1 MKKKLWLAIIILA
14 LITAVVFVFCAC
26 NDDPETSPEELLPED
41 NLEDPNLE
49 DIPELEESKCK
60 ITFIGLNDEII
71 AEIEVKEGEKI
82 VPPEAKQYDGYVFKE
97 WEMPSETAAT
107 DMTVTAI
114 YAKLYKIT
122 VKFSGINIQEQ
133 EYTIEEGLLISDKVN
148 LQSVQ
153 ALIPDGYYVTGD
165 YAEEYS
171 YNRAVIKDIVLEIQC
186 AKMVY
191 TVTLN
196 GNVKDIPLQTEQIE
210 YGEIYT
216 PTNISANGYIFKG
229 WYTDKECTKPY
240 EPQEIKADLTLYAKW
255 EEVTEDTHI
264 ELATDED
271 IEILKANPYAQYT
284 ITGNIDFAK
293 IAEADIPLFT
303 GVLDGNNKTAIL
315 GNKPLFKENKGTI
328 RNFDIQ
334 VQADNAEIYKQED
347 KSNFAYGAI
356 CAINT
361 GTIENCTISGSITI
375 VSDKAVYIGG
385 VCGINNGDIKGV
397 SVDIEILCEQPAAQ
411 SAIGGVAGSI
421 SAVNTTI
428 SDITCD
434 VKILSDS
441 TAIRYCGGI
450 VGIIST
456 SDITLSDITIYAEIT
471 GMVAGG
477 IIGQTTAKWTTLSG
491 KINIETVFT
500 NCGIEDCIVG
510 FDNDIPMID
519 ISEGTIITVNGKPY
533 DGI

>member
-1 MKKKLWLAIIILA
+1 MKKKLWLAIIILT
-14 LITAVVFVFCAC
+14 LITAVIFVFCAC
-26 NDDPETSPEELLPED
+26 SDDSETSPEETLPE
-41 NLEDPNLE
+41 NNVEDPNLE

-97 WEMPSETAAT
+97 WEMPSDTAAT

-171 YNRAVIKDIVLEIQC
+171 YERIVEKNIILEIQC
-186 AKMVY
+186 AKRVY
-191 TVTLN
+191 TITLN
-196 GNVKDIPLQTEQIE
+196 GNVEDIPLKTEKIE
-210 YGEIYT
+210 HDEIYT
-216 PTNISANGYIFKG
+216 PPDISTKGYIFKG
-229 WYTDKECTKPY
+229 WYTDTECTKPY

-255 EEVTEDTHI
+255 EEVTENTHI

-284 ITGNIDFAK
+284 ITGDIDLAK
-293 IAEADIPLFT
+293 IAEADITFT
-303 GVLDGNNKTAIL
+303 GVLNGNNKTAIL

-328 RNFDIQ
+328 RNLNIQ
-334 VQADNAEIYKQED
+334 VQADNAEIYKQEG

-361 GTIENCTISGSITI
+361 GTIENCSVSGSITI

-385 VCGINNGDIKGV
+385 VSGVNNGEIKGV

-434 VKILSDS
+434 VKILSNS
-441 TAIRYCGGI
+441 TVIHYCGGI

-456 SDITLSDITIYAEIT
+456 SDITLSDMTVYAEIT

-477 IIGQTTAKWTTLSG
+477 IIGNVSMKGTTLSG
-491 KINIETVFT
+491 AINITTAFT
-500 NCGIEDCIVG
+500 DNRQSGDIAG
-510 FDNDIPMID
+510 FDESLVT
-519 ISEGTIITVNGKPY
+519 ISEGAIITINDEPY
-533 DGI
+533 KGT

>member
-1 MKKKLWLAIIILA
+1 
-14 LITAVVFVFCAC
+14 
-26 NDDPETSPEELLPED
+26 
-41 NLEDPNLE
+41 
-49 DIPELEESKCK
+49 
-60 ITFIGLNDEII
+60 
-71 AEIEVKEGEKI
+71 
-82 VPPEAKQYDGYVFKE
+82 
-97 WEMPSETAAT
+97 MPSVTAAT

-148 LQSVQ
+148 LQGVQ
-153 ALIPDGYYVTGD
+153 ALIPDGYYITGD

-171 YNRAVIKDIVLEIQC
+171 YDRIADKDIILEIQC
-186 AKMVY
+186 AKRVY
-191 TVTLN
+191 TITLN
-196 GNVKDIPLQTEQIE
+196 GNVEDIPLQTEKIE
-210 YGEIYT
+210 HGEIYT
-216 PTNISANGYIFKG
+216 PPGISTKGHIFKG
-229 WYTDKECTKPY
+229 WYTDTECTKPY

-284 ITGNIDFAK
+284 ITGDIDLAK
-293 IAEADIPLFT
+293 IAEANIPLFT
-303 GVLDGNNKTAIL
+303 GVLNGNNKTAIL

-328 RNFDIQ
+328 RNLDIQ
-334 VQADNAEIYKQED
+334 VQADNAEIYAD
-347 KSNFAYGAI
+347 KNANAYGAI
-356 CAINT
+356 CAINA
-361 GTIENCTISGSITI
+361 GTIENCSVSGNITT
-375 VSDKAVYIGG
+375 VSDKTVYIGG

-421 SAVNTTI
+421 SAVNTSI

-434 VKILSDS
+434 VKILSNS

-456 SDITLSDITIYAEIT
+456 SDITLSDITVYAEIT

-477 IIGQTTAKWTTLSG
+477 IIGNVSMKGTTLSG
-491 KINIETVFT
+491 TINITTAFT
-500 NCGIEDCIVG
+500 DYKQAGDIAG
-510 FDNDIPMID
+510 FDESLATIA
-519 ISEGTIITVNGKPY
+519 EGAIITINDESYKDMSKQGLL
-533 DGI
+533 

>member
-14 LITAVVFVFCAC
+14 LITAVIFVFCAC
-26 NDDPETSPEELLPED
+26 NDDSETSQEELLPED

-97 WEMPSETAAT
+97 WEKPSDTAAT
-107 DMTVTAI
+107 DMTVMAI

-153 ALIPDGYYVTGD
+153 ALIPDGYYITGD
-165 YAEEYS
+165 YAEKYS
-171 YNRAVIKDIVLEIQC
+171 YDRIADKDIILEIQC
-186 AKMVY
+186 AKRVY
-191 TVTLN
+191 TITLN
-196 GNVKDIPLQTEQIE
+196 DNVKDIPLQTEQIE
-210 YGEIYT
+210 HGERYT
-216 PTNISANGYIFKG
+216 PPDISTKGYIFKG
-229 WYTDKECTKPY
+229 WYTDKGCTKPY
-240 EPQEIKADLTLYAKW
+240 EPQEITADLTLYAKW
-255 EEVTEDTHI
+255 EEVTGDTHI

-284 ITGNIDFAK
+284 ITGDIDFAK
-293 IAEADIPLFT
+293 IAEENITFT
-303 GVLDGNNKTAIL
+303 GVLNGNNKTAIL
-315 GNKPLFKENKGTI
+315 GNKPLFKENTGTI
-328 RNFDIQ
+328 RNLDIQ
-334 VQADNAEIYKQED
+334 VQADNAEIYAD
-347 KSNFAYGAI
+347 KNANAYGAI

-361 GTIENCTISGSITI
+361 GTIENCSVSGSITAA
-375 VSDKAVYIGG
+375 SDKAVYIGG
-385 VCGINNGDIKGV
+385 VSGVNNGEIKGV
-397 SVDIEILCEQPAAQ
+397 SVDVEILCEQLAAQ

-421 SAVNTTI
+421 SAANTSI

-456 SDITLSDITIYAEIT
+456 SDITLSDITVYAEIT

-477 IIGQTTAKWTTLSG
+477 IIGNVSMKGTTLSG
-491 KINIETVFT
+491 TINIETVFT
-500 NCGIEDCIVG
+500 NCGMEGCIIG
-510 FDNDIPMID
+510 FDDGMPMVT
-519 ISEGTIITVNGKPY
+519 ISEGAIITINDEPY
-533 DGI
+533 KGT

>member
-14 LITAVVFVFCAC
+14 LITAAIFVFCAC
-26 NDDPETSPEELLPED
+26 SDDQETSPEETLPED

-82 VPPEAKQYDGYVFKE
+82 DPPEAKQYDGYVFKE

-107 DMTVTAI
+107 DMTVMAI

-153 ALIPDGYYVTGD
+153 ALIPDGYCITGD

-171 YNRAVIKDIVLEIQC
+171 YDRIADKDIILEIQC
-186 AKMVY
+186 AKRVY
-191 TVTLN
+191 AITLN
-196 GNVKDIPLQTEQIE
+196 GNVEDIPLQTEEIE
-210 YGEIYT
+210 HGEIYT
-216 PTNISANGYIFKG
+216 PPDISTKGYIFKG
-229 WYTDKECTKPY
+229 WYTDTECTKPY

-255 EEVTEDTHI
+255 EEVTGDTHI

-271 IEILKANPYAQYT
+271 IEILTANPYAQYT
-284 ITGNIDFAK
+284 ITGDIDFAK
-293 IAEADIPLFT
+293 IAEENITFT
-303 GVLDGNNKTAIL
+303 GVLNGNNKTAIL
-315 GNKPLFKENKGTI
+315 GNKPLFKENTGTI
-328 RNFDIQ
+328 RNLNIQ

-361 GTIENCTISGSITI
+361 GTIEHCSVSGSITAA
-375 VSDKAVYIGG
+375 SDKTVYIGG
-385 VCGINNGDIKGV
+385 VCGINNGEIKGI

-421 SAVNTTI
+421 SAVNTSI
-428 SDITCD
+428 SDITCN

-456 SDITLSDITIYAEIT
+456 SDITLSDITVYAEIT

-533 DGI
+533 DGV

>member
-14 LITAVVFVFCAC
+14 LITAVIFVFCAC
-26 NDDPETSPEELLPED
+26 NDDPETSPEETLPED

-49 DIPELEESKCK
+49 NIPELEESNCK
-60 ITFIGLNDEII
+60 ITFVGLNDEII

-97 WEMPSETAAT
+97 WKMPSVTAAT

-153 ALIPDGYYVTGD
+153 ALIPDGYYITGD

-171 YNRAVIKDIVLEIQC
+171 YDRIADKDIILEIQC
-186 AKMVY
+186 AKRVY
-191 TVTLN
+191 TITLN
-196 GNVKDIPLQTEQIE
+196 GNVEDIPLQTEKIE
-210 YGEIYT
+210 HDEIYT
-216 PTNISANGYIFKG
+216 PPNISTKGYIFKG
-229 WYTDKECTKPY
+229 WYTDTECTKPY

-284 ITGNIDFAK
+284 ITGDIDLAK
-293 IAEADIPLFT
+293 IAEANIPLFT
-303 GVLDGNNKTAIL
+303 GVLNGNNKTAIL

-328 RNFDIQ
+328 RNLNIQ
-334 VQADNAEIYKQED
+334 VQADNAEIYAD
-347 KSNFAYGAI
+347 KNANAYGAI

-361 GTIENCTISGSITI
+361 GTIENCTISGSITAA
-375 VSDKAVYIGG
+375 SDKAVYIGG
-385 VCGINNGDIKGV
+385 VCGINNGEIKGV
-397 SVDIEILCEQPAAQ
+397 SVSIEILCEQPAAQ

-421 SAVNTTI
+421 SAVNTSI

-456 SDITLSDITIYAEIT
+456 SDITLSDITVYAEIT
-471 GMVAGG
+471 GMIAGG
-477 IIGQTTAKWTTLSG
+477 IIGNVSMKGTTLSG
-491 KINIETVFT
+491 TINITTAFT
-500 NCGIEDCIVG
+500 DNRQSGDIAG
-510 FDNDIPMID
+510 FEESLVT
-519 ISEGTIITVNGKPY
+519 ISEGTIITINDEPY
-533 DGI
+533 KGT

>member
-14 LITAVVFVFCAC
+14 LITAVIFVFCAC
-26 NDDPETSPEELLPED
+26 SDDQETSPEETLPED

-97 WEMPSETAAT
+97 WKMPSDTAAT
-107 DMTVTAI
+107 DMTVMAI

-165 YAEEYS
+165 YAEKYS
-171 YNRAVIKDIVLEIQC
+171 YDRIADKDIILEIQC
-186 AKMVY
+186 VKRVY
-191 TVTLN
+191 TITLN
-196 GNVKDIPLQTEQIE
+196 GNVEDIPLQTEKIE
-210 YGEIYT
+210 HGEIYT
-216 PTNISANGYIFKG
+216 PPNISTKGHIFKG
-229 WYTDKECTKPY
+229 WYTDTECTKPY

-255 EEVTEDTHI
+255 EEVTDDTHI

-284 ITGNIDFAK
+284 ITGDIDLAK
-293 IAEADIPLFT
+293 IAEANIPLFT
-303 GVLDGNNKTAIL
+303 GVLNGNNKTAIL
-315 GNKPLFKENKGTI
+315 GNKPLFKENTGTI
-328 RNFDIQ
+328 RNLNIQ
-334 VQADNAEIYKQED
+334 VQADNAEIYKQEG

-361 GTIENCTISGSITI
+361 
-375 VSDKAVYIGG
+375 
-385 VCGINNGDIKGV
+385 
-397 SVDIEILCEQPAAQ
+397 ILCEQPAAQ

-421 SAVNTTI
+421 SAVNTSI

-434 VKILSDS
+434 VKILSNS
-441 TAIRYCGGI
+441 TVIHYCGGI
-450 VGIIST
+450 VGAIFK
-456 SDITLSDITIYAEIT
+456 DGAELSDITVYAEIT
-471 GMVAGG
+471 AMVAGG
-477 IIGQTTAKWTTLSG
+477 IIGNVSMKGTTLSG
-491 KINIETVFT
+491 AINITTAFT
-500 NCGIEDCIVG
+500 DNRQSGDIAG
-510 FDNDIPMID
+510 FDESLVT
-519 ISEGTIITVNGKPY
+519 ISMNRIKICQNKV
-533 DGI
+533 

>member
-14 LITAVVFVFCAC
+14 LITAVIFVFCAC
-26 NDDPETSPEELLPED
+26 NDDQETSPEETLPED

-49 DIPELEESKCK
+49 DIPELEESNCK

-71 AEIEVKEGEKI
+71 AEIEVREGEKI
-82 VPPEAKQYDGYVFKE
+82 IPPEAKQYDGYVFKG
-97 WEMPSETAAT
+97 WEMPSDTAAT

-133 EYTIEEGLLISDKVN
+133 ECTIEEGSLISDKVN

-171 YNRAVIKDIVLEIQC
+171 YDRIADKDIILEIQC
-186 AKMVY
+186 AKRVY
-191 TVTLN
+191 TITLN
-196 GNVKDIPLQTEQIE
+196 GNVKDIPLQTEKIE
-210 YGEIYT
+210 HSEIYT

-284 ITGNIDFAK
+284 ITGDIDFAK
-293 IAEADIPLFT
+293 IAEADITFK
-303 GVLDGNNKTAIL
+303 GVLDGNNKTEIL
-315 GNKPLFKENKGTI
+315 GNKPLFKESTGTI
-328 RNFDIQ
+328 RNLNIQ
-334 VQADNAEIYKQED
+334 VQADNAEIYAD
-347 KSNFAYGAI
+347 KNANVYGAI

-385 VCGINNGDIKGV
+385 VCGINNGEIKGV
-397 SVDIEILCEQPAAQ
+397 SVDIEILCEQLAAQ

-456 SDITLSDITIYAEIT
+456 SDITLSDITVYAEIT
-471 GMVAGG
+471 GGVAGG

-500 NCGIEDCIVG
+500 KCGIEDCIVG

-519 ISEGTIITVNGKPY
+519 ISESAIITVNGKPY
-533 DGI
+533 DGV

>member
-14 LITAVVFVFCAC
+14 LITAVIFVFCAC
-26 NDDPETSPEELLPED
+26 NDDQEASYEELLPED

-49 DIPELEESKCK
+49 DIPELEESKCN

-71 AEIEVKEGEKI
+71 AEVEVKEGEKI
-82 VPPEAKQYDGYVFKE
+82 DPPEAKQYDGYVFKG
-97 WEMPSETAAT
+97 WKMPSDTAAT

-153 ALIPDGYYVTGD
+153 ALIPDGYYITGD

-171 YNRAVIKDIVLEIQC
+171 YDRIADKEIILEIQC
-186 AKMVY
+186 AKRVY
-191 TVTLN
+191 TITLN
-196 GNVKDIPLQTEQIE
+196 GNVEDIPLQTEKIE
-210 YGEIYT
+210 HDEIYT
-216 PTNISANGYIFKG
+216 PPNISTKGHIFKG
-229 WYTDKECTKPY
+229 WYTDTECTKPY
-240 EPQEIKADLTLYAKW
+240 EPQEIKADLMLYAKW

-271 IEILKANPYAQYT
+271 IEILTANPYAQYT
-284 ITGNIDFAK
+284 ITGDIDLAK
-293 IAEADIPLFT
+293 IAEANITFT
-303 GVLDGNNKTAIL
+303 GVLNGNNKTAIL

-328 RNFDIQ
+328 RNLDIQ
-334 VQADNAEIYKQED
+334 VQADNAEIYAD
-347 KSNFAYGAI
+347 KNANAYGAI

-361 GTIENCTISGSITI
+361 GTIEKCNVSGSITTA
-375 VSDKAVYIGG
+375 SDKTVYIGG
-385 VCGINNGDIKGV
+385 VCGINNGEIKGI
-397 SVDIEILCEQPAAQ
+397 SVDIEILCEQTAAQ
-411 SAIGGVAGSI
+411 SAIGGIAGSI
-421 SAVNTTI
+421 SAVNTSI

-434 VKILSDS
+434 VKILSNS

-456 SDITLSDITIYAEIT
+456 SDITLSDITVYAEIT

-477 IIGQTTAKWTTLSG
+477 IIGQATAKWTTLSG
-491 KINIETVFT
+491 VINIETVFK

-510 FDNDIPMID
+510 FDNDIPMIN
-519 ISEGTIITVNGKPY
+519 ISEGAIITINDEPY
-533 DGI
+533 KGT

>member
-14 LITAVVFVFCAC
+14 LITAVIFVFCAC
-26 NDDPETSPEELLPED
+26 SDDQETSSEELLPED

-82 VPPEAKQYDGYVFKE
+82 DPPEAKQYDGYVFKE
-97 WEMPSETAAT
+97 WEMPSDTAAT

-153 ALIPDGYYVTGD
+153 ALIPDGYYITGD

-171 YNRAVIKDIVLEIQC
+171 YDRIADKDIILEIQC
-186 AKMVY
+186 AKRVY
-191 TVTLN
+191 TITLN
-196 GNVKDIPLQTEQIE
+196 DNVKDIPLQTKKIE
-210 YGEIYT
+210 HGEIYT
-216 PTNISANGYIFKG
+216 PPNISTKGYIFKG
-229 WYTDKECTKPY
+229 WYTDTECTKPY

-255 EEVTEDTHI
+255 EEVTKDTHI

-284 ITGNIDFAK
+284 ITGDIDLAK
-293 IAEADIPLFT
+293 IAKANIPLFT
-303 GVLDGNNKTAIL
+303 GVLNGNNKTAIL

-328 RNFDIQ
+328 RNLNIQ

-361 GTIENCTISGSITI
+361 GTIENCSVSGNITAA
-375 VSDKAVYIGG
+375 SDKTVYIGG
-385 VCGINNGDIKGV
+385 VCGINNGEIKGV
-397 SVDIEILCEQPAAQ
+397 SVDIEILCEQLAAQ

-434 VKILSDS
+434 VKILSNS
-441 TAIRYCGGI
+441 TVIHYCGGI

-456 SDITLSDITIYAEIT
+456 SDITLSDMTVYAEIT
-471 GMVAGG
+471 AMVAGG
-477 IIGQTTAKWTTLSG
+477 IIGNVSMKGTTLSG
-491 KINIETVFT
+491 AINITTAFT
-500 NCGIEDCIVG
+500 DNRQSGDIAG
-510 FDNDIPMID
+510 FDESLVT
-519 ISEGTIITVNGKPY
+519 ISEGAIITINDEPY
-533 DGI
+533 KGT

>member
-1 MKKKLWLAIIILA
+1 
-14 LITAVVFVFCAC
+14 
-26 NDDPETSPEELLPED
+26 
-41 NLEDPNLE
+41 
-49 DIPELEESKCK
+49 
-60 ITFIGLNDEII
+60 
-71 AEIEVKEGEKI
+71 
-82 VPPEAKQYDGYVFKE
+82 
-97 WEMPSETAAT
+97 
-107 DMTVTAI
+107 MTVTAI

-133 EYTIEEGLLISDKVN
+133 EYTIEEGSLISDKVN

-153 ALIPDGYYVTGD
+153 ALIPDGYYITGD

-171 YNRAVIKDIVLEIQC
+171 YDRIADKDIILEIQC
-186 AKMVY
+186 AKRVY
-191 TVTLN
+191 TITLN
-196 GNVKDIPLQTEQIE
+196 GNVEDSPLQTEQIE
-210 YGEIYT
+210 HGERYT
-216 PTNISANGYIFKG
+216 PPDISTKGYIFKG
-229 WYTDKECTKPY
+229 WYTDKGCTKPY
-240 EPQEIKADLTLYAKW
+240 EPQEITADLTLYAKW

-284 ITGNIDFAK
+284 ITGDIDLAK
-293 IAEADIPLFT
+293 IAEANITFT
-303 GVLDGNNKTAIL
+303 GVLNGNNKKAIL

-328 RNFDIQ
+328 RNLDIQ
-334 VQADNAEIYKQED
+334 VQADNAEIYAD
-347 KSNFAYGAI
+347 KNANAYGAI

-361 GTIENCTISGSITI
+361 GTIENCSVSGSITI
-375 VSDKAVYIGG
+375 VSDKAAYIGG
-385 VCGINNGDIKGV
+385 VSGVNNGEIKGV

-421 SAVNTTI
+421 SAVNTSI
-428 SDITCD
+428 SDITCN
-434 VKILSDS
+434 VKILSNS

-456 SDITLSDITIYAEIT
+456 SDITLSDITVYAEIT
-471 GMVAGG
+471 AMVAGG

-533 DGI
+533 DEV

>member
-14 LITAVVFVFCAC
+14 LITAVIFVFCAC
-26 NDDPETSPEELLPED
+26 NDDPETSPEETLPE
-41 NLEDPNLE
+41 NNVEDPNLE
-49 DIPELEESKCK
+49 DIPEIEESKCK

-97 WEMPSETAAT
+97 WKMPSDTAAT

-153 ALIPDGYYVTGD
+153 ALIPDGYCITGD
-165 YAEEYS
+165 YAEECS
-171 YNRAVIKDIVLEIQC
+171 YDRIADKDIILEIRC
-186 AKMVY
+186 AKRVY
-191 TVTLN
+191 TITLN
-196 GNVKDIPLQTEQIE
+196 GNVEDSPLQTEQIE
-210 YGEIYT
+210 HGEIYT
-216 PTNISANGYIFKG
+216 PPDISTKGYIFKG
-229 WYTDKECTKPY
+229 WYTDKGCTKPY

-255 EEVTEDTHI
+255 EEVTENTHI

-284 ITGNIDFAK
+284 ITGDIDLAK
-293 IAEADIPLFT
+293 IAEANLTFT
-303 GVLDGNNKTAIL
+303 GVLNGNNKTAIL

-328 RNFDIQ
+328 RNLDIL
-334 VQADNAEIYKQED
+334 VQADNAEIYKQEG

-361 GTIENCTISGSITI
+361 GTIEHCSVSGSITI

-385 VCGINNGDIKGV
+385 VCGMNNGDIKGV
-397 SVDIEILCEQPAAQ
+397 SVDIEILCEQLAAQ

-421 SAVNTTI
+421 SAVNTNI
-428 SDITCD
+428 SDITCN
-434 VKILSDS
+434 VKILSNS
-441 TAIRYCGGI
+441 TAIHYCGGI

-456 SDITLSDITIYAEIT
+456 SDITLSDITVYAEIT

-533 DGI
+533 DGV